1 MPIVRRLLVLAAVLA
16 VVIAPTV
23 QAAPSVGVN
32 DPNDVAGP
40 LDMFRFEG
48 VRNASGQPLVIR
60 VTFHNRVRNAALA
73 PGGGAFMQIFLN
85 TDDDVNTD
93 YVGTVYEAGN
103 KLVVHFRGS
112 GNSFEN
118 LRVTRPSP
126 RTIRF
131 VIPGGAP
138 LAPNGP
144 VAIRGV
150 TGYTSGAACRLGC
163 FDEVPN
169 SGDWI
174 AV

>member
-1 MPIVRRLLVLAAVLA
+1 MAL
-16 VVIAPTV
+16 
-23 QAAPSVGVN
+23 AAPSIGVN

-48 VRNASGQPLVIR
+48 VRTASGRPIAIR
-60 VTFHNRVRNAALA
+60 VTFHQRLSNAALA
-73 PGGGAFMQIFLN
+73 PGGGGFMQIFLN
-85 TDDDVNTD
+85 TDGDTSTD
-93 YVGTVYEAGN
+93 YVGSVYKAGTR
-103 KLVVHFRGS
+103 LTVHFRGS

-118 LRVTRPSP
+118 LPVTRPSP
-126 RTIRF
+126 MTIRF

-150 TGYTSGAACRLGC
+150 TGYTSGPACRLGC